1 MGNRVDKQWKEK
13 GLSSFGVEAI
23 LGTLGHYGVS
33 YDEAGFKAAATDKY
47 PLELALEWGKAWK
60 GTGQFAQFPF
70 AAVNELFA
78 RLLPEKIT
86 PQKVAVALM
95 EVMAATAALTQNRED
110 AKVDEAFGK
119 IEPMSSQ
126 LPPAGERRD
135 AFLSELVSYIEPV
148 AKSFNELPV
157 ALAAQGKKGEAMR
170 LAALTE
176 KLFEDRA
183 GTVTAVVR
191 ALTGEREAAVA
202 DLSTWAGDAARDV
215 YARYY
220 ALDALYQLDAFDG
233 IKAHGFAVF
242 DAAAADKKWSL
253 ADTIAHMLATM
264 VRKVETSA
272 DFIQQ
277 VNARLER
284 AHAQTGGHHHH

>member
-1 MGNRVDKQWKEK
+1 MSARVDKQWKEK
-13 GLSSFGVEAI
+13 GLSSFGVDAI
-23 LGTLGHYGVS
+23 LGTLGHYGVKF
-33 YDEAGFKAAATDKY
+33 DEASFKAAAADKY
-47 PLELALEWGKAWK
+47 PLELALEWNQSWK
-60 GTGQFAQFPF
+60 GTGQFQQFPF

-78 RLLPEKIT
+78 RLLPEKVT

-95 EVMAATAALTQNRED
+95 EVMSACALVTQGRED

-119 IEPMSSQ
+119 IEPLASQ
-126 LPPAGERRD
+126 LPPAGDRRD

-148 AKSFNELPV
+148 AKAFNELPV
-157 ALAAQGKKGEAMR
+157 ALAQQGKKGEALR
-170 LAALTE
+170 LATLTE

-191 ALTGEREAAVA
+191 ALTGEREGAVTDLAAWAA
-202 DLSTWAGDAARDV
+202 DAGREV

-220 ALDALYQLDAFDG
+220 ALDALYQLDAFAALQANG
-233 IKAHGFAVF
+233 LAVF
-242 DAAAADKKWSL
+242 DAAATEKKWSL
-253 ADTIAHMLATM
+253 ADTIAHMLASL
-264 VRKVETSA
+264 VRKTETSTE
-272 DFIQQ
+272 FIQQ